1 MIHRAILPVLLA
13 LLAAPVAAVPRD
25 GTAVRRALDAAVP
38 AALARH
44 KVPALSLALIR
55 DGSVD
60 MVAAWGTQGEGQ
72 PATTAS
78 LFNVASLTKP
88 ITADVAL
95 RLASAGRIDLDEAMA
110 AHWLDPDI
118 KAHPWR
124 DRLTARLALSHQTG
138 FANWRRETGGQLRFR
153 FAPGTGYGYSGE
165 GYEYVGKFM
174 EAKTGERLDA
184 LAGQLVFTPL
194 AMASTSH
201 TGQAWFAGRIAA
213 PSRDGRPLPPVITRE
228 PLASDD
234 LYTTAA
240 DYAAFLAS
248 LISSEAISPE
258 LARQR
263 ATIHADQTRE
273 MCNRRQPATC
283 PTRAGFGL
291 GWQVLDFAGTRF
303 LMHTGNDRG
312 EFTFAYWSP
321 DTREGGV
328 ILTNSNLGG
337 LAIIDAL
344 PALGFDP
351 RFAAYLKAVADR

>member
-1 MIHRAILPVLLA
+1 MQRLAAVLLLMLPSA
-13 LLAAPVAAVPRD
+13 PAVAAPRDPAAIRQQ
-25 GTAVRRALDAAVP
+25 LDQAVP

-55 DGSVD
+55 DGRIDV
-60 MVAAWGTQGEGQ
+60 VAAWGQQSAGQ
-72 PATTAS
+72 PASPAS

-88 ITADVAL
+88 ITAEVAL
-95 RLASAGRIDLDEAMA
+95 RLASAGRIDLDEAMT

-118 KAHPWR
+118 RDHEWR
-124 DRLTARLALSHQTG
+124 NRLTARLALSHQTG
-138 FANWRRETGGQLRFR
+138 FANWRRQTGGQLRFR

-165 GYEYVGKFM
+165 GYEYVGRYLQ
-174 EAKTGERLDA
+174 AKAGERLDA
-184 LAGQLVFTPL
+184 LAGRLIFAPL

-201 TGQAWFAGRIAA
+201 TGQPWFAGRIAA
-213 PSRDGRPLPPVITRE
+213 PSRDGAPLPPVIAAQ
-228 PLASDD
+228 PVASDD

-248 LISSEAISPE
+248 LIRSDGISPD

-273 MCNRRQPATC
+273 MCNQRAPATC
-283 PTRAGFGL
+283 PARAGFGL

-328 ILTNSNLGG
+328 ILTNSNVGG

-344 PALGFDP
+344 PALGLDP
-351 RFAAYLKAVADR
+351 RFAAYLKAVAEK